1 MTINSNNV
9 SFFLFITKI
18 YQYLTITNL
27 IVLSQYNKKNLPHE
41 TVKPAS
47 KADLKS
53 FIVDDSDL
61 EEIEE
66 VDEDEESIANKK
78 KESNKNNFKHEDE
91 VVTLSSDDEKSESSD
106 GDLYGKDLQ
115 LFYIKTTNKLTNETN
130 KK

>member
-1 MTINSNNV
+1 
-9 SFFLFITKI
+9 
-18 YQYLTITNL
+18 
-27 IVLSQYNKKNLPHE
+27 LSQYNKKNLPHE